1 MRPAEPTLIR
11 RVPYDLGRRPF
22 MVIWE
27 VTAACDLA
35 CRHCRADA
43 VPERDPRELT
53 TEEGFALMHQLTT
66 FGPPRPLLVLSGGDP
81 FKRGDLVEL
90 VRYGVRIGLPV
101 SVAPSGTPL
110 LTRGNLERLRA
121 AGAVALSLSLDGST
135 PSVHDTFRGVH
146 GSYRW
151 TVSATRA
158 ARELGFRL
166 QVNTTVTAENLLD
179 LPDLLALVRTLS
191 PMTWSLF
198 FLVPTG
204 RGRALPSL
212 SPTDL
217 EDVLNF
223 LYDAGGLVPIK
234 TTEAPHYRRVVIQR
248 AVLERRGVAPE
259 RVLALGET
267 YRRLRARM
275 KEVLGAG
282 TLEGLR
288 PRRPPLEVSGG
299 RGFAFVSR
307 LGDVTPSGFLPLAAG
322 NVRDRP
328 LVDIYR
334 GSPLFRVLRDPDRLK
349 GRCGRCEFRGV
360 CGGSR
365 ARAYAVTGDVLGE
378 DPACA
383 YTPGSFP
390 FQRALRRFT
399 TA

>member
-1 MRPAEPTLIR
+1 
-11 RVPYDLGRRPF
+11 

-35 CRHCRADA
+35 CRHCRASA
-43 VPERDPRELT
+43 IRERDPGELT
-53 TEEGFALMHQLTT
+53 TEEGFALLRQVAA
-66 FGPPRPLLVLSGGDP
+66 FGPPRPLLVLTGGDP
-81 FKRGDLVEL
+81 FKRSDLVEL
-90 VRYGVRIGLPV
+90 VRYGARIGLPV

-110 LTRGNLERLRA
+110 LTRENLKRLRE

-135 PSVHDTFRGVH
+135 ASVHDAFRGVR
-146 GSYRW
+146 GSYRC
-151 TVSATRA
+151 TLSAARV

-166 QVNTTVTAENLLD
+166 QINTTVTPENLLD
-179 LPDLLALVRTLS
+179 LPELLALVCTLN

-204 RGRALPSL
+204 RARALPGL
-212 SPTDL
+212 SPTDV

-223 LYDAGGLVPIK
+223 LYDAAGLVPIK
-234 TTEAPHYRRVVIQR
+234 TTEAPQYRRVVIQR
-248 AVLERRGVAPE
+248 AILDRREVAPR
-259 RVLALGET
+259 RVLALGAT

-275 KEVLGAG
+275 RKLLGSD
-282 TLEGLR
+282 TSEGLR
-288 PRRPPLEVSGG
+288 PRRPPLEVSAG

-322 NVRDRP
+322 NIRDRP

-334 GSPLFRVLRDPDRLK
+334 DSPLFRMLRDPDRLK
-349 GRCGRCEFRGV
+349 GRCGRCEFRRV

-390 FQRALRRFT
+390 FQRELRWLT
-399 TA
+399 SV

>member
-1 MRPAEPTLIR
+1 MTPTLIR

-22 MVIWE
+22 IVIWE

-35 CRHCRADA
+35 CRHCRAEA
-43 VPERDPRELT
+43 VRERHPRELT
-53 TEEGFALMHQLTT
+53 TEEGVALLRQLTT
-66 FGPPRPLLVLSGGDP
+66 FGPPGPLLVLSGGDP
-81 FKRGDLVEL
+81 FKRRDLVEL
-90 VRYGVRIGLPV
+90 VRHGGHIGLPV
-101 SVAPSGTPL
+101 AVAPSGTPL
-110 LTRGNLERLRA
+110 LTRRNLERLRA

-135 PSVHDTFRGVH
+135 ASVHDNFRGVH
-146 GSYRW
+146 GSYRC
-151 TVSATRA
+151 TLSAARA

-166 QVNTTVTAENLLD
+166 QLNTTVTAENLLD
-179 LPDLLALVRTLS
+179 LPDLLALVRTLD

-204 RGRALPSL
+204 RARALPGL
-212 SPTDL
+212 SPTDV

-234 TTEAPHYRRVVIQR
+234 TTEAPEYRRVVIQR
-248 AVLERRGVAPE
+248 AILERRGVAPE

-267 YRRLRARM
+267 YQRLRARM
-275 KEVLGAG
+275 REVLG
-282 TLEGLR
+282 EGSSTR
-288 PRRPPLEVSGG
+288 VRVRRPPLEVSAG

-307 LGDVTPSGFLPLAAG
+307 LGDVTPSGLLPLAAG

-334 GSPLFRVLRDPDRLK
+334 GSALFRMLRDPDRLK
-349 GRCGRCEFRGV
+349 GRCRRCEFRRV

-383 YTPGSFP
+383 YAPGSFP
-390 FQRALRRFT
+390 FQRELRAFT
-399 TA
+399 TP